1 MISATSSL
9 ASGILSGT
17 FGKAS
22 TATPSLPSA
31 STASAPTQASIVAAL
46 LPTSSES
53 SLLSNIAFAQDT
65 EFLLNDPHSNGAI
78 SGTPS
83 NYVQQI
89 ISKLAPGAPTA
100 TASNSTAGSTTSTT
114 TPAASSLPSEGILA

>member
-9 ASGILSGT
+9 ASGILSST
-17 FGKAS
+17 FGTPS
-22 TATPSLPSA
+22 TKTPSLPSG
-31 STASAPTQASIVAAL
+31 STASAPTQASIVQAL
-46 LPTSSES
+46 LPTSSEF

-83 NYVQQI
+83 NYVQQL
-89 ISKLAPGAPTA
+89 ISKLAPGAPTS
-100 TASNSTAGSTTSTT
+100 TTSNSTASANTSTST
-114 TPAASSLPSEGILA
+114 AAASTLPSEGILA